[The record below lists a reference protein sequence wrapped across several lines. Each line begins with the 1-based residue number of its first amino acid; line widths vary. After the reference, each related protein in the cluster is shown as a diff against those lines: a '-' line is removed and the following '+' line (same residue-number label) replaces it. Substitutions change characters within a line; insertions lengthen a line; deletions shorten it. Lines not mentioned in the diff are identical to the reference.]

1 MKIVVVGAGNVGC
14 TVASALSAEG
24 KDVVIIE
31 RDPETAEKIENEQD
45 VSVIRGNGAR
55 PTVLES
61 AGVVADGDVD
71 CLIACTD
78 RDETNLMACWLA
90 KRAGVPRV
98 LSRVRDLEFTDTPD
112 WARELGIDV
121 MASPERS
128 LSREISSLLTFNAA
142 VHSSELFG
150 GRAGSF
156 AFPVEADSPICGM
169 SLREVGQKYPDFGA
183 VMVYVERGE
192 DGFVPSGDWVAKEG
206 DLCFLV
212 TLNERVS
219 RVQGLFDVEG
229 NRSLSR
235 VIIVGGGK
243 LGANLA
249 HRLSDNFPRI
259 EVTLVDK
266 NMQKCERLAQEY
278 SSVQVVNGDGMDKRL
293 LMQLG
298 ADRADGLVATTAN
311 DEMNVIV
318 ASLAKVLECRKTI
331 AVVRNSVYDELES
344 ALPVDVLLNP
354 NITLASTFLRHIR
367 YPNTAGILSLIDRIG
382 AEMLEF
388 VLKPGN
394 PVLDRRIMDLKLP
407 KGILIAMI
415 KRGSS
420 YLVPGG
426 SEILRQ
432 GDLISIFA
440 MADLM
445 PEAMRIFEAD

>member
-14 TVASALSAEG
+14 TVASSLAADG
-24 KDVVIIE
+24 RDVIIIE
-31 RDPETAEKIENEQD
+31 RDPEIAEKIENEQD

-61 AGVVADGDVD
+61 AGVVPGGGVE

-98 LSRVRDLEFTDTPD
+98 LSRVRDMEFTDTPA
-112 WARELGIDV
+112 WAHELGIDV

-142 VHSSELFG
+142 VHSTEILG

-156 AFPVEADSPICGM
+156 AFRVESDSPICGM
-169 SLREVGQKYPDFGA
+169 SLREVGQKYPGFGA

-192 DGFVPSGDWVAKEG
+192 DGFVPSGDWVAQEG

-212 TLNERVS
+212 TLNERVPQ
-219 RVQGLFDVEG
+219 VQRLFDAEN
-229 NRSLSR
+229 NRTLSR
-235 VIIVGGGK
+235 VIIIGGGK

-249 HRLSDNFPRI
+249 RRLSDNFPRL
-259 EVTLVDK
+259 EVTLVDN
-266 NMQKCERLAQEY
+266 NMEKCERLAREY
-278 SSVQVVNGDGMDKRL
+278 SSVQVVHGDGMDKRL

-298 ADRADGLVATTAN
+298 IDRADGLVAATAD
-311 DEMNVIV
+311 DEMNTII
-318 ASLAKVLECRKTI
+318 ASLASVLECRKTI
-331 AVVRNSVYDELES
+331 AVVRNAVYDELEG
-344 ALPVDVLLNP
+344 ALPVDVFLNP
-354 NITLASTFLRHIR
+354 NVTLASTFLRHIR

-388 VLKPGN
+388 VLKDGN
-394 PVLDRRIMDLKLP
+394 PVIGRRIMDLDLP

-415 KRGSS
+415 RRGSA

-426 SEILRQ
+426 GETLHS
-432 GDLISIFA
+432 GDVISIFA
-440 MADLM
+440 MTELM